1 MRTGFTP
8 DILEQLGNGLLD
20 FGLIF
25 NRPHDDR
32 YASMSLGVKEEW
44 GALVP
49 KKSPI
54 AEKKTLFPA
63 DLAEEPLLI
72 SGNLEH
78 LVNLKEWFGPL

>member
-1 MRTGFTP
+1 MG
-8 DILEQLGNGLLD
+8 
-20 FGLIF
+20 
-25 NRPHDDR
+25 
-32 YASMSLGVKEEW
+32 SLS
-44 GALVP
+44 P

-78 LVNLKEWFGPL
+78 LVNLKEWFGPWENVSMSKVPTTY